1 MKLFMFSFAS
11 FFLLFI
17 TFIFLLVELTSNG
30 RDSQSIQQLWG
41 LNEETGKDDDD
52 DYEDEEDDDDD
63 NVAANS
69 KFRSERAE
77 KNQRIKGMRA
87 GTGIFTHLLFLL
99 YFSSFFSIFIFFS
112 VFSLF
117 LLIFL
122 YFSLFFFIF
131 LYFFTSIFYY
141 LFHFLVII
149 FLILIKFFF
158 KSLSRII

>member
-1 MKLFMFSFAS
+1 MFIFAS
-11 FFLLFI
+11 SFLLSI

-87 GTGIFTHLLFLL
+87 GTGIFIHLLFLL

-112 VFSLF
+112 VFFFISHH
-117 LLIFL
+117 
-122 YFSLFFFIF
+122 FSLFFIIFI
-131 LYFFTSIFYY
+131 YFSL
-141 LFHFLVII
+141 LFHIYFL
-149 FLILIKFFF
+149 LFFSF
-158 KSLSRII
+158 SCHHFF